1 MCDRPGSWELVGGV
15 EWGGVVARSDGVYS
29 GKETKITG
37 QADG

>member
-1 MCDRPGSWELVGGV
+1 MRDRPDSWELVG
-15 EWGGVVARSDGVYS
+15 VVVRSDGVYS